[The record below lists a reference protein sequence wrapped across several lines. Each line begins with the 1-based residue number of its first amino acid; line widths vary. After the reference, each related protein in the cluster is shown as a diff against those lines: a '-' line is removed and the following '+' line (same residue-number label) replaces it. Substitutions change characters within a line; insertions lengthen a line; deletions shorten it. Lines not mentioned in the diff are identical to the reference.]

1 MPTQGETPS
10 PPPSREEVEI
20 RKLDGILELTDAR
33 IKIVT
38 PIPGQ
43 QSGKKGEADGGDG
56 GASGSSEEK
65 EAGGSDARE

>member
-1 MPTQGETPS
+1 MPP

-20 RKLDGILELTDAR
+20 RKLDAFLELTDAR

-43 QSGKKGEADGGDG
+43 KAGGPGAAEG
-56 GASGSSEEK
+56 GAAGSSDDA
-65 EAGGSDARE
+65 AGDADAAAAV